1 MKKILVLIFIIFIF
15 SINSW
20 GQINTYEHELIKTF
34 PIGNGDGE
42 IGFNS
47 EAVEGAGRVAPLSF
61 SISNELDFY
70 FGDIVN
76 KRIVV
81 FNQNLEYQR
90 EINWKSAG
98 RISKKMIITDNN
110 DIIVYLPYNG
120 LFIIDEN
127 DNINEIHYNSP
138 DYNELSNNNYF
149 YYDNYI
155 FYYDINKEL
164 KAADI
169 NNKKHEEV
177 ELKGILKNL
186 DSKAIDKSWKNIVK
200 EQKSIEKAEEFINQ
214 ENIHMIGNRILDVH
228 YRKHKKYYD
237 FMKKNIITKKEDA
250 KKSIELPRAYDILF
264 INYDSDD
271 NSYWYYEIEGEKD
284 LIIIHNKLG
293 QLIAAFYT
301 KKYALYDI
309 APNGDVY
316 VFVKDKEEV
325 QKSNGYK
332 LYKVTRQW

>member
-1 MKKILVLIFIIFIF
+1 MKKILFLLYIIFLF
-15 SINSW
+15 NINSW
-20 GQINTYEHELIKTF
+20 GQINAYEHELIKTF

-47 EAVEGAGRVAPLSF
+47 KAVEGAGRVAPLSF
-61 SISNELDFY
+61 SISNKLDFY
-70 FGDIVN
+70 LGDIVN

-81 FNQNLEYQR
+81 FNQNLEYKR

-98 RISKKMIITDNN
+98 RISKKMIITDDN
-110 DIIVYLPYNG
+110 DIIVYLPYSG

-127 DNINEIHYNSP
+127 DNIKEINYNLP

-149 YYDNYI
+149 YFDSYI
-155 FYYDINKEL
+155 FYYDINKKLKASDKSNKKYEEAEL
-164 KAADI
+164 KS
-169 NNKKHEEV
+169 
-177 ELKGILKNL
+177 ILKNL
-186 DSKAIDKSWKNIVK
+186 DSKAINKSWKNIVK
-200 EQKSIEKAEEFINQ
+200 EQKAVDNVEEFINQ

-228 YRKHKKYYD
+228 YRQHKKYYD
-237 FMKKNIITKKEDA
+237 FMKKNIITIEEDDN
-250 KKSIELPRAYDILF
+250 KSIELPRAYDIIF

-284 LIIIHNKLG
+284 IIIIHNRFG
-293 QLIAAFYT
+293 QLIDAFYT
-301 KKYALYDI
+301 EKYALYNV

-316 VFVKDKEEV
+316 VFVKNKEEV

-332 LYKVTRQW
+332 LYKVTRR